1 MGRVKMSGIKNS
13 EGEKCE
19 ERDKTQRQFPRVSLF
34 IPVLLCVFRV
44 HPDLTHAFK
53 N

>member
-1 MGRVKMSGIKNS
+1 MRGIKNS

-19 ERDKTQRQFPRVSLF
+19 ERDKNQRQFPRVSF
-34 IPVLLCVFRV
+34 IVLVLLCVFWV
-44 HPDLTHAFK
+44 HPDLMHALK